1 MTKKIGLGIAAACLG
16 AAIGIWSAPSAV
28 AEAPPAV
35 GNQGTIALPPGGTQV
50 IYPQTQTIGG
60 ANPYVPFGTD
70 PLVPYGVW
78 AP

>member
-1 MTKKIGLGIAAACLG
+1 MAKKMFGVAIAVAGLAAAITVS
-16 AAIGIWSAPSAV
+16 AAPLATAGS
-28 AEAPPAV
+28 
-35 GNQGTIALPPGGTQV
+35 GGTVALPPGGPTT

-70 PLVPYGVW
+70 PSVPYGVW